1 MSDRRERKS
10 HAAGVFDWTQ
20 SGQSGAWGDPNQR
33 FRNIQKD
40 IPKTLLAY
48 VCGTPNSPSP
58 AFLCGVRSLPCIE
71 RDEGLYYESDW
82 ENEVLQ
88 MYDVIVVGAGPA
100 GSTAAKVLAERGLH
114 VLLVERHKLPRYKS
128 CSGVLI
134 QKSMDLV
141 RRYYGQ
147 DVPLSATCTPAENRG
162 MIFTDDKGRE
172 FRFEQGGLNVWR
184 SSFDNWLTEQAAASG
199 AEVRDNTS
207 AVSCEEQPD
216 LISVTL
222 RGESSCTEQARYIID
237 CEGVTGVLKRQLLGN
252 NRDFITTF
260 QTFNRGTIQLDPHY
274 FYAYLQ
280 PELSEYDAWFNVKDE
295 MLVLGVSVKDT
306 SRIEQFYQRFISYM
320 ETHHG
325 LQIERQ
331 VKAEK
336 WLMPHIRPGCSVT
349 YGQGRVLFAGEIA
362 GFLNPMGEGIS
373 AGMESGYHVAH
384 AIANHFDT
392 LDMIYADYQR
402 DTQQLKSY
410 MERQWN
416 FVGRMADTFSDMII

>member
-1 MSDRRERKS
+1 
-10 HAAGVFDWTQ
+10 
-20 SGQSGAWGDPNQR
+20 
-33 FRNIQKD
+33 
-40 IPKTLLAY
+40 
-48 VCGTPNSPSP
+48 
-58 AFLCGVRSLPCIE
+58 
-71 RDEGLYYESDW
+71 
-82 ENEVLQ
+82 
-88 MYDVIVVGAGPA
+88 MYDVIVIGAGPA
-100 GSTAAKVLAERGLH
+100 GCIAAKRLAESGLH
-114 VLLVERHKLPRYKS
+114 VLLAERHKLPRYKS
-128 CSGVLI
+128 CSGILI

-141 RRYYGQ
+141 RRCCGQ
-147 DVPLSATCTPAENRG
+147 DVPLSAMCTPAENRG

-172 FRFEQGGLNVWR
+172 FRFEQNGLNVWR

-199 AEVRDNTS
+199 AEVRDNSS

-216 LISVTL
+216 SISVTL
-222 RGESSCTEQARYIID
+222 RGESSCTERARYVID
-237 CEGVTGVLKRQLLGN
+237 CEGVTGLLKRQLLGN
-252 NRDFITTF
+252 SRDFITTF

-295 MLVLGVSVKDT
+295 MLVLGVSVKDA
-306 SRIEQFYQRFISYM
+306 SRIGQFYQRFIAYM

-325 LQIERQ
+325 LQIGRQ

-336 WLMPHIRPGCSVT
+336 WLMPHIRPGCPVT

-373 AGMESGYHVAH
+373 AAMESGCCVAQ
-384 AIANHFDT
+384 AIVNHFDA
-392 LDMIYADYQR
+392 LDRIYADYQR